1 MKLNLDLSAGTNVVT
16 AHGAGFIAI
25 NGQRHSTS
33 LIVGPQLLDTAWG
46 KDRFE
51 SLTLDDFAALAAHE
65 AVITLI
71 GTGLRQRF
79 PSPQLLRPLI
89 EAQRGFEIMDT
100 AAACRTYNILA
111 AEGRKVIAAMVVE
124 SAA

>member
-25 NGQRHSTS
+25 NGQRHTAS
-33 LIVGPQLLDTAWG
+33 LIVGPQLLETTWG

-51 SLTLDDFAALAAHE
+51 LLTPEDYAELGKHE

-71 GTGLRQRF
+71 GTGQRQRF
-79 PSPQLLRPLI
+79 PSAQMLRPLI

-111 AEGRKVIAAMVVE
+111 AEGRKVIAALVVE

>member
-25 NGQRHSTS
+25 NGQRHTAS
-33 LIVGPQLLDTAWG
+33 LIVGPQLLETTWG

-51 SLTLDDFAALAAHE
+51 LLTPEDYAELRRHE

-71 GTGLRQRF
+71 GTGQRQRF
-79 PSPQLLRPLI
+79 PSPQMLRPLI

-111 AEGRKVIAAMVVE
+111 AEGRKVIAALVVE

>member
-25 NGQRHSTS
+25 NGQRHTAS
-33 LIVGPQLLDTAWG
+33 LIVGPQLLETTWG

-51 SLTLDDFAALAAHE
+51 LLTPEDYAELGKHE

-71 GTGLRQRF
+71 GTGQRQRF
-79 PSPQLLRPLI
+79 PSPQMLRPLI

-111 AEGRKVIAAMVVE
+111 AEGRKVIAALVVE